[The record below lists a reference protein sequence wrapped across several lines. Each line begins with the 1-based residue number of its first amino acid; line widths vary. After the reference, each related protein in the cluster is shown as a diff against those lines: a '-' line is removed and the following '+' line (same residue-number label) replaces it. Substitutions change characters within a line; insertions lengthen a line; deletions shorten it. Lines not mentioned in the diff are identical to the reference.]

1 MKTIKQSLIAIKL
14 LVVCILAITV
24 KPDMDASTIEN
35 YFAPLKVWLDEQN
48 ASRQCGW

>member
-1 MKTIKQSLIAIKL
+1 MLEMGKSKPWQEAMQTL
-14 LVVCILAITV
+14 TG

-48 ASRQCGW
+48 SSRHCGW